1 MKNLQELK
9 KIFSGKK
16 AVEVLEILEITSIP
30 IDIKDILRNKL
41 GIYIDEKMEWD
52 KLSFDGCVYLKNNY
66 PEIWLNTSMPEGR
79 QNFTLAHEL
88 GHIINDILPN
98 IEQCHQDIIKD
109 NYETLYRRGNTD
121 KKEIRANQFA
131 AEFLMPSKF
140 IAQEA
145 KAIVENK
152 DFEELGLNEVIQR
165 MADRFRVSFDAM
177 KWRLVNLN
185 YISKSKI

>member
-1 MKNLQELK
+1 MKNLQEFK
-9 KIFSGKK
+9 KKFSGKK
-16 AVEVLEILEITSIP
+16 AVEVLEILEVTSIP

-41 GIYIDEKMEWD
+41 GIHIDEKMEWD
-52 KLSFDGCVYLKNNY
+52 KLSFDGCVYLKDNY

-98 IEQCHQDIIKD
+98 IEQCHQDVIKD

-131 AEFLMPSKF
+131 AEFLMPSQF

-145 KAIVENK
+145 KAIVESK
-152 DFEELGLNEVIQR
+152 DFKELGLNEVIQR